1 MTKNHPSL
9 AKRRCKNCRRFVS
22 DSPFTGG
29 IYVFC
34 DLDCAVAWSK
44 SDAALKVA
52 KKRLAAENRAA
63 RQRLKTW
70 SSYNKEAQAAFNRY
84 IRIRDKYKPC
94 ISTGRPADDRSN
106 IWDAGHYRSRGA
118 ASHLRFN
125 LHNCHKQSKQANRFL
140 SGDVVE
146 YRINLINRIG
156 IAKVETLEADN
167 QPRKFTVDYLERV
180 KKIFTAKSRLYA
192 RLFR

>member
-1 MTKNHPSL
+1 MKNLSNP
-9 AKRRCKNCRRFVS
+9 KRRKCKNCRKLVS
-22 DSPFTGG
+22 DSCFTGG

-34 DLDCAVAWSK
+34 DIDCAIAWSK
-44 SDAALKVA
+44 TDSALKAA
-52 KKRLAAENRAA
+52 KKRVRDETRE
-63 RQRLKTW
+63 RKKRLKSW
-70 SSYNKEAQAAFNRY
+70 SDFNKSAQAAFNRY

-94 ISTGRPADDRSN
+94 ISTGRPADDRPN

-125 LHNCHKQSKQANRFL
+125 LYNCHKQSKQANRFL

-146 YRINLINRIG
+146 YRINLRKRIG
-156 IAKVETLEADN
+156 IRRLEALEADN
-167 QPRKFTVDYLERV
+167 KPRKFDIAYLERV

-192 RLFR
+192 KLFR